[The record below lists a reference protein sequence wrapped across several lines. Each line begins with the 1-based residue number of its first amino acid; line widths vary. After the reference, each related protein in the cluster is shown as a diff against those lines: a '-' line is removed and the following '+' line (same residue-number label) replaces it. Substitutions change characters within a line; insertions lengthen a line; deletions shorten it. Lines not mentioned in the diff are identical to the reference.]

1 MIVRKE
7 LPENGELVFI
17 RIKKVTHFGA
27 YCELV
32 EYNNM
37 DVYLPIREVASGW
50 IKNIHEFIKEGQK
63 DVAKVTFV
71 DSIKKAIDISLK
83 KVRGKEKKD
92 KINEYNLEI
101 RAEGL
106 FKQAISAAKMES
118 KEEEI
123 KAKFSKKYTNYSDI
137 INEVA
142 EKRETLQE
150 FGFSD
155 DFVKALFDIVAKN
168 VKPKVYI
175 VSYIAQFNTY
185 DTKTGI
191 QTIQKTF
198 EEIQKLG
205 IKVTYIGAPNYSMI
219 SEDSSYPKAED
230 RIKKAEAIMEKYS
243 KTNNATF
250 TITKEKD

>member
-1 MIVRKE
+1 MINKKE
-7 LPENGELVFI
+7 LPDNGELVFI

-37 DVYLPIREVASGW
+37 DVYLPIMEVASGW

-71 DSIKKAIDISLK
+71 DPVKKAIDISLK

-101 RAEGL
+101 RGEGL
-106 FKQAISAAKMES
+106 LKQALAAAKMES

-123 KAKFSKKYTNYSDI
+123 KNKFAKKYTNYADI

-142 EKRETLQE
+142 EKKEDLKE
-150 FGFSD
+150 FGFDES
-155 DFVKALFDIVAKN
+155 FVKAFIDIVAKN

-191 QTIQKTF
+191 QTIKKVF
-198 EEIQKLG
+198 GEIQKLG
-205 IKVTYIGAPNYSMI
+205 VKVTYLGAPNYSMV

-243 KTNNATF
+243 KTNNSNF